1 MGVLDA
7 FSLTGKAALVTG
19 GARGIGRRLALA
31 LADAGA
37 SVAVIDLNVDGAR
50 ATAEEVRKHG
60 QGALSFGTDVR
71 DIDAVEGVVAQIVEE
86 WGALDIALNNAG
98 IGHPTPAENIP
109 EDEWDTMLDVNLK
122 AVFFCC
128 RAEARVMLPRE
139 SGSIINTASMSGTIV
154 NRPQRHAHYN
164 ASKAGVV
171 QLSKSCAAEWAPR
184 GVRVN
189 CLSPGHLH
197 TPMTRE
203 LFSVIGPELESN
215 TPMGRIGTPDDLV
228 GAVIFL
234 ASDASRYVTGLD
246 LIVDGGYTLW

>member
-7 FSLTGKAALVTG
+7 FSLADRTALVTG

-37 SVAVIDLNVDGAR
+37 SVAIIDLNADGAR
-50 ATAEEVRKHG
+50 ATAEEVRNHG
-60 QGALSFGTDVR
+60 QRALSFGTDVR
-71 DIDAVEGVVAQIVEE
+71 DIDGVEGIVAQIVEE
-86 WGALDIALNNAG
+86 WGTLDIALNNAG

-139 SGSIINTASMSGTIV
+139 RGSIINTASMSGTIV
-154 NRPQRHAHYN
+154 NRPQQHAHYN

-197 TPMTRE
+197 TPMTRK
-203 LFSVIGPELESN
+203 LFSRIGPELESN

>member
-1 MGVLDA
+1 MSVLNA
-7 FSLTGKAALVTG
+7 FSLTGRTALVTG
-19 GARGIGRRLALA
+19 GARGVGKHLALA

-37 SVAVIDLNVDGAR
+37 SVAIIDLNAEGAHS
-50 ATAEEVRKHG
+50 TAEEVRKHG
-60 QGALSFGTDVR
+60 RPALSFGIDVTN
-71 DIDAVEGVVAQIVEE
+71 IDGIEEVITQIVDQ
-86 WGALDIALNNAG
+86 WGGLDIALNNAG
-98 IGHPTPAENIP
+98 IAHPTPAEEIA
-109 EDEWDTMLDVNLK
+109 EGEWDAILDVNLK

-128 RAEARVMLPRE
+128 RAEARVMLPRA

-171 QLSKSCAAEWAPR
+171 QLSKTCAAEWASR

-197 TPMTRE
+197 TPMTKK
-203 LFSVIGPELESN
+203 LFSVIGPELELN
-215 TPMGRIGTPDDLV
+215 TPMGRIGTPNDLV

-234 ASDASRYVTGLD
+234 ASDASQYVTGLD